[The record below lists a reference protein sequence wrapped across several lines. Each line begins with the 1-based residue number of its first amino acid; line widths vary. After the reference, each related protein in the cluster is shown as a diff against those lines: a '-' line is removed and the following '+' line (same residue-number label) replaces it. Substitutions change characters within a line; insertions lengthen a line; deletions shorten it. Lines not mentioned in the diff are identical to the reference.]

1 MCVCVF
7 LFCDTADRKKRYMH
21 TQRRNEIVMAI
32 LNNRLPKGMN
42 EEETIYYKAML
53 HEFYKLTTN
62 DHCDYSDGYYTVNRI
77 EMERLK
83 RLIGFY
89 NYTSAIRNF
98 VLVMSGSKYD
108 GGARE
113 IAKITAWK
121 DQLYNMYMDA
131 VLDKEY
137 RKRFETCILPRMGEQ
152 QKRFQ
157 FVNRE
162 GKEEYVVKKEE
173 FWLKGHPVR
182 YMVHKTDGTRVHLSS
197 LEIFFIRL
205 YKLLFITSELIKLS
219 HPIEYILSMV
229 TQCIVVPFETR
240 IFFDYDRL
248 TQIETTNMISLII
261 DCCCS
266 Q

>member
-1 MCVCVF
+1 
-7 LFCDTADRKKRYMH
+7 MH